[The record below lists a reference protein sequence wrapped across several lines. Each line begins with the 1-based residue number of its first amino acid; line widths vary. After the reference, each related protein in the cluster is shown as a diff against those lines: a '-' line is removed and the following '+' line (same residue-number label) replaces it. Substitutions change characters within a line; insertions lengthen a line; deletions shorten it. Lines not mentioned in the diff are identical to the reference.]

1 MVNGRKRN
9 SPEYCCIAP
18 LRGLELRRNNPVMWR
33 RLNLLM
39 DHEEERNNEPEFQ
52 EMFQVNI
59 INFLRKVCGLEE
71 YEESEIFRIIGIIR
85 TNALQVRINILFNA
99 KTKFQNSEIINLK
112 LFNYS
117 IKPLSKILLVL

>member
-1 MVNGRKRN
+1 MKNYFITNRGMVNGRKRN

-18 LRGLELRRNNPVMWR
+18 LRGLELRKNNPVMWR

-85 TNALQVRINILFNA
+85 TNALQVRINILF
-99 KTKFQNSEIINLK
+99 KVE
-112 LFNYS
+112 
-117 IKPLSKILLVL
+117 KI

>member
-1 MVNGRKRN
+1 MKEGRRYN

-18 LRGLELRRNNPVMWR
+18 LRGLELRKNNPVMWR

-71 YEESEIFRIIGIIR
+71 YEESEIYRIIGIIR
-85 TNALQVRINILFNA
+85 TNALQVRINILFNV
-99 KTKFQNSEIINLK
+99 K
-112 LFNYS
+112 
-117 IKPLSKILLVL
+117 

>member
-1 MVNGRKRN
+1 
-9 SPEYCCIAP
+9 
-18 LRGLELRRNNPVMWR
+18 
-33 RLNLLM
+33 M

-85 TNALQVRINILFNA
+85 TNALQVRINTLFNA
-99 KTKFQNSEIINLK
+99 KTKFKNSEIINLK
-112 LFNYS
+112 Q
-117 IKPLSKILLVL
+117 